1 MKIDKKKIVII
12 CIIFIICLLTVSQ
25 TVQAQNMGEGTEEK
39 TFNPEEYKPT
49 STSSVSG
56 ATRLGEI
63 GNDIIGIVQVIG
75 SISSVIALVL
85 IGIKYIMGSVEEKA
99 EYKQTL
105 KPYLI
110 GAIMVFGITNLLG
123 IIQSIIIG
131 FYS

>member
-56 ATRLGEI
+56 ATRLEEI

-75 SISSVIALVL
+75 AISSVVALIL
-85 IGIKYIMGSVEEKA
+85 IGIKYVMGSVEEKA

-110 GAIMVFGITNLLG
+110 GAIMLFGITNLLG
-123 IIQSIIIG
+123 IVQSIVLG
-131 FYS
+131 F

>member
-56 ATRLGEI
+56 ATKLGEI

-75 SISSVIALVL
+75 SISSVVALIL
-85 IGIKYIMGSVEEKA
+85 IGIKYVMGSVEEKA

-123 IIQSIIIG
+123 IIQSIVIG

>member
-39 TFNPEEYKPT
+39 TFNPEEYKPD
-49 STSSVSG
+49 STNSVSG
-56 ATRLGEI
+56 ATQLEKI
-63 GNDIIGIVQVIG
+63 GNRFIGTIQVIG
-75 SISSVIALVL
+75 AIISVVALIM

-99 EYKQTL
+99 EYKETL

-110 GAIMVFGITNLLG
+110 GAILLFGITNLLG
-123 IIQSIIIG
+123 IVQSIVSG
-131 FYS
+131 F

>member
-39 TFNPEEYKPT
+39 TFNPEEYEPT
-49 STSSVSG
+49 SISSVIG
-56 ATRLGEI
+56 ATKLENI
-63 GNDIIGIVQVIG
+63 GNRIIGIVQVIG
-75 SISSVIALVL
+75 SISSVIALIL
-85 IGIKYIMGSVEEKA
+85 IGIKYVMGSVEEKA

-123 IIQSIIIG
+123 IIQSIVIG

>member
-56 ATRLGEI
+56 ATRLEEI

-75 SISSVIALVL
+75 SISSVVALIL

-99 EYKQTL
+99 EYKETL

-110 GAIMVFGITNLLG
+110 GAIMLFGITNLLG
-123 IIQSIIIG
+123 IVQSIVSG
-131 FYS
+131 F

>member
-1 MKIDKKKIVII
+1 MKIDKKKIDII

-56 ATRLGEI
+56 ATRLEEI

-75 SISSVIALVL
+75 SISSVVALIL

-99 EYKQTL
+99 EYKETL

-110 GAIMVFGITNLLG
+110 GAIMLFGITNLLG
-123 IIQSIIIG
+123 IVQSIVLG
-131 FYS
+131 F

>member
-39 TFNPEEYKPT
+39 TFNPEEYKPA
-49 STSSVSG
+49 SPSSVSG
-56 ATRLGEI
+56 ATKLREI

-75 SISSVIALVL
+75 SISSVVALIL
-85 IGIKYIMGSVEEKA
+85 IGIKYVMGSVEEKA

-123 IIQSIIIG
+123 IIQSIVIG

>member
-49 STSSVSG
+49 SISSVSG
-56 ATRLGEI
+56 ATKLGNI
-63 GNDIIGIVQVIG
+63 ANKIIGAVQVIG
-75 SISSVIALVL
+75 SISSVIALIL
-85 IGIKYIMGSVEEKA
+85 IGIKYVMGSVEEKA

-110 GAIMVFGITNLLG
+110 GAIMVFGITNLEV
-123 IIQSIIIG
+123 IIQNIVIG

>member
-25 TVQAQNMGEGTEEK
+25 TVQAQNMGEGTGEK

-49 STSSVSG
+49 SISSVSG
-56 ATRLGEI
+56 ATKLGNI
-63 GNDIIGIVQVIG
+63 GNDIIGVVQVIG
-75 SISSVIALVL
+75 SISSVIALIL
-85 IGIKYIMGSVEEKA
+85 IGIKYVMGSVEEKA

-123 IIQSIIIG
+123 IIQSIVIG

>member
-1 MKIDKKKIVII
+1 MNKKKVIVGL
-12 CIIFIICLLTVSQ
+12 IIFILGILFIGIQ
-25 TVQAQNMGEGTEEK
+25 VQAVD
-39 TFNPEEYKPT
+39 FNPDNYEPA
-49 STSSVSG
+49 SPSSVSG
-56 ATRLGEI
+56 ATKLGEI

-75 SISSVIALVL
+75 SISSVVALIL
-85 IGIKYIMGSVEEKA
+85 IGIKYVMGSVEEKA

-123 IIQSIIIG
+123 IIQSIVIG